1 MTAAFR
7 DKNTFL
13 VTRSVLRCPPK
24 AAPATPGD
32 SLSIRKSSPGRTRHQ
47 TEGGATSI
55 VACLR
60 LCFWESHEPPFW
72 SRISMTADFRDAV
85 RCPPK
90 TAPMTPGHSL
100 SVRTLRSAH
109 ENHEL
114 APLLLGKSQ
123 TPFLAL
129 DLHDSY
135 LYGRGYVPHDEICPD
150 TYVSSRS
157 RRTEFPHFGVY

>member
-13 VTRSVLRCPPK
+13 LTRSVLRCPPK

-72 SRISMTADFRDAV
+72 SRISMTAALRATAGFLSTRSAL

-90 TAPMTPGHSL
+90 VAPATPGDSL
-100 SVRTLRSAH
+100 SVRKLRSAP
-109 ENHEL
+109 ENHGL
-114 APLLLGKSQ
+114 APPMEFEIVTHLWDIDVPYRLPSGPRMGQYFVMWLGY
-123 TPFLAL
+123 PF
-129 DLHDSY
+129 
-135 LYGRGYVPHDEICPD
+135 
-150 TYVSSRS
+150 
-157 RRTEFPHFGVY
+157 